1 MTTAYTRT
9 AVVQPEFLGGLNF
22 VSMVGTGC
30 QFDTTVRRLGAGS
43 TETPRASLPS
53 ALIALAPMSTA
64 ASESAPQR
72 IATIREQLKLL
83 GDYL

>member
-1 MTTAYTRT
+1 
-9 AVVQPEFLGGLNF
+9 VP
-22 VSMVGTGC
+22 SVGISCQYDTGSEGMG
-30 QFDTTVRRLGAGS
+30 RS
-43 TETPRASLPS
+43 SPS
-53 ALIALAPMSTA
+53 ALIALGPMSTA

>member
-1 MTTAYTRT
+1 MNSVLMMRT
-9 AVVQPEFLGGLNF
+9 SCQ
-22 VSMVGTGC
+22 SGTGSE
-30 QFDTTVRRLGAGS
+30 RLRAKLADCADSVGAM
-43 TETPRASLPS
+43 A
-53 ALIALAPMSTA
+53 TA

>member
-1 MTTAYTRT
+1 MASAASDFGR
-9 AVVQPEFLGGLNF
+9 
-22 VSMVGTGC
+22 
-30 QFDTTVRRLGAGS
+30 
-43 TETPRASLPS
+43 SLPT
-53 ALIALAPMSTA
+53 ALIALAPMATA